1 MNAKEMIFFCDTL
14 WYFVNWLLA
23 LFNKSFL
30 NLLEREDM
38 RLFDL
43 KWFYNH
49 YLITAIYA
57 SKVFKKNSLGL
68 EKQS

>member
-1 MNAKEMIFFCDTL
+1 MNAKELIFFCDTINI
-14 WYFVNWLLA
+14 FLLPA
-23 LFNKSFL
+23 LFDKSFP
-30 NLLEREDM
+30 NRLEWEDM

-49 YLITAIYA
+49 YPITAIYVR
-57 SKVFKKNSLGL
+57 KVFKKNSLGL